1 MCVPKVWP
9 IHSRIFPLISQFG
22 GATSMIENFP
32 LILAQD
38 IRVTYWLTPVWI
50 LSAGIAIGF
59 LLVLLTYLKIAFL
72 QRIPVLNSVSSDR
85 KSFIIGGI
93 ILTLAYVGIFG
104 AFHYWMNHFTFS
116 LKRDLQPILYMLP
129 ICAVFGFGAW
139 TLISKKFAGEFSTQ
153 FNEGLLRWLNRIC
166 IVFTIFFIVGFPL
179 AKFNGFGVLEPV
191 EEPVEIMQSLA
202 RLPFAGLTQKT
213 YEIEPSA
220 RNHSGDSVDVDFNG
234 RELKSFRITST
245 EPVEIAAEPL
255 RSDLAYIVRVDPSEQ
270 YRSFIPRSDGKGM
283 FKHERYTELFV
294 NNLGNETAKINLVY
308 GVGPFYREVAVIPVI
323 AFLVLLAYVLPLMLA
338 SALPKISAI
347 ALSTFKTEVSQ
358 PLFLLVIMVGAAFI
372 VTAIYIPYNTFGED
386 IKMYKDSGLN
396 LLRVM
401 AIFTAVW
408 AASKSVAEEIEGRTA
423 LTVLSKPV
431 SRRQFILGKFSGIS
445 MSVAL
450 MFLLLGLWFMIW
462 VAYKPVYDGQE
473 TANKLTD
480 WAQPFTESFNIAPG
494 LFLCFLEIVIFVA
507 ISVAISTR
515 MGILANFL
523 ICASIYVLGHL
534 TPMIVQSSIAEF
546 EPVVV
551 FGQLIATVLP
561 VLDHFD
567 IQAAISRN
575 TTVPIAYMAEM
586 LLYTALYSA
595 VAMLLSLVFFE
606 DRDLA

>member
-1 MCVPKVWP
+1 
-9 IHSRIFPLISQFG
+9 
-22 GATSMIENFP
+22 MIENFSFP

-38 IRVTYWLTPVWI
+38 IRVTFWLTPVWI
-50 LSAGIAIGF
+50 LSAGITLGF
-59 LLVLLTYLKIAFL
+59 LLVLLTYLKIAIL
-72 QRIPVLNSVSSDR
+72 QRIPFLNSVASNR
-85 KSFIIGGI
+85 NSFITGGI
-93 ILTLAYVGIFG
+93 ILTLVYAGLYS
-104 AFHYWMNHFTFS
+104 AFLYWMRDFTFS
-116 LKRDLQPILYMLP
+116 AERDLKPLIYMLP
-129 ICAVFGFGAW
+129 ICAIFGFGAW
-139 TLISKKFAGEFSTQ
+139 TLISKKFAGELSTQ

-166 IVFTIFFIVGFPL
+166 VVFTIFFIAGFPL
-179 AKFNGFGVLEPV
+179 AKFNGFGVVEPV
-191 EEPVEIMQSLA
+191 EEPVELMRSLA
-202 RLPFAGLTQKT
+202 SLPFAGTTTKT
-213 YEIEPSA
+213 YTIEPSKKD
-220 RNHSGDSVDVDFNG
+220 HPGDPVAVNING
-234 RELKSFRITST
+234 RELKGIRVSST
-245 EPVEIAAEPL
+245 EPIEIGAEPI
-255 RSDLAYIVRVDPSEQ
+255 RGDLDFMIRVDPSQEFQ
-270 YRSFIPRSDGKGM
+270 AFTSKSDGSGM
-283 FKHERYTELFV
+283 FKHETYTELYI
-294 NNLGNETAKINLVY
+294 NNLGNEPAEVNLTW
-308 GVGPFYREVAVIPVI
+308 GVGPFYSEVFVIPVI
-323 AFLVLLAYVLPLMLA
+323 AVLVLLAYLIPLTLA

-358 PLFLLVIMVGAAFI
+358 PLFLLVLAVGAAFI

-450 MFLLLGLWFMIW
+450 MFLVLGLWFMIW

-473 TANKLTD
+473 SADKLTD
-480 WAQPFTESFNIAPG
+480 WAQPFSESFNLAPG
-494 LFLCFLEIVIFVA
+494 LILCFLEIVIFVA

-534 TPMIVQSSIAEF
+534 TPMIVQSSFAEF

>member
-1 MCVPKVWP
+1 
-9 IHSRIFPLISQFG
+9 
-22 GATSMIENFP
+22 MIENLSFP

-38 IRVTYWLTPVWI
+38 IRATYWLTPVWI
-50 LSAGIAIGF
+50 LSAGITLGF
-59 LLVLLTYLKIAFL
+59 LLALITYIKTWIL
-72 QRIPVLNSVSSDR
+72 QRIPVINSVTSNR
-85 KSFIIGGI
+85 GTWLVCGI
-93 ILTLAYVGIFG
+93 VLTLVYLALYG
-104 AFHYWMNHFTFS
+104 AFLYWMNFNSFDFN
-116 LKRDLQPILYMLP
+116 RDIQALAYMVP
-129 ICAVFGFGAW
+129 VCAIFGFGVW
-139 TLISKKFAGEFSTQ
+139 TLISKKFAGEFSTR
-153 FNEGLLRWLNRIC
+153 FNEGILKWLNRVC
-166 IVFTIFFIVGFPL
+166 IAFVIFFVVGFPL
-179 AKFNGFGVLEPV
+179 AKFNGFGVVVPV
-191 EEPVEIMQSLA
+191 EEPVELMRSLS
-202 RLPFAGLTQKT
+202 RLPFAKS
-213 YEIEPSA
+213 IEEKYTIAPSES
-220 RNHSGDSVDVDFNG
+220 NHTGDQVAINFNG
-234 RELKSFRITST
+234 RELKRISISTS
-245 EPVEIAAEPL
+245 EPVEVAAEPI
-255 RSDLAYIVRVDPSEQ
+255 RGDLLYLLRVDPSETF
-270 YRSFIPRSDGKGM
+270 RSFSARSDGTGM
-283 FKHERYTELFV
+283 FKHQQYTKLYV
-294 NNLGNETAKINLVY
+294 NNLGDEPAEVRLSV
-308 GVGPFYREVAVIPVI
+308 GVGPPYSEVVVIPII
-323 AFLVLLAYVLPLMLA
+323 AALVLVAYLLPLMLA
-338 SALPKISAI
+338 SAFPKISAI

-358 PLFLLVIMVGAAFI
+358 PLFLLVVVVGAAFI

-450 MFLLLGLWFMIW
+450 LFLLLGLWFMIW
-462 VAYKPVYDGQE
+462 VAYKPIYDGQE
-473 TANKLTD
+473 TANKLRD
-480 WAQPFTESFNIAPG
+480 WTQPYSESFNIAPG

-534 TPMIVQSSIAEF
+534 TPMIVQSSVAEF

-551 FGQLIATVLP
+551 FGQLVSTVLP

-575 TTVPIAYMAEM
+575 TAVPVAYMAEM
-586 LLYTALYSA
+586 LVYTALYSTA
-595 VAMLLSLVFFE
+595 AMLLSLVFFE

>member
-1 MCVPKVWP
+1 
-9 IHSRIFPLISQFG
+9 
-22 GATSMIENFP
+22 MIENLSFP

-50 LSAGIAIGF
+50 LSAGITLGF
-59 LLVLLTYLKIAFL
+59 LLVLLSYVKIAIL
-72 QRIPVLNSVSSDR
+72 QRIPVLNSVASNR
-85 KSFIIGGI
+85 NSFIIGGI
-93 ILTLAYVGIFG
+93 VLTLVYLGLYA
-104 AFHYWMNHFTFS
+104 AFLSWMQGFTFS
-116 LKRDLQPILYMLP
+116 LERELQPMIYMLP
-129 ICAVFGFGAW
+129 VCAIFGFGAW

-166 IVFTIFFIVGFPL
+166 IAFVIFFVVGFPL
-179 AKFNGFGVLEPV
+179 AKFNGFGIIEPV
-191 EEPVEIMQSLA
+191 EEPVELMKSLA
-202 RLPFAGLTQKT
+202 RLPFAGVSTKT
-213 YEIEPSA
+213 FTIEPSDSD
-220 RNHSGDSVDVDFNG
+220 HSGDSAAVSFNG
-234 RELKSFRITST
+234 RELKRIQVTTT
-245 EPVEIAAEPL
+245 EPIEIGSEPIQGDSAYLL
-255 RSDLAYIVRVDPSEQ
+255 RVNPSEDFKM
-270 YRSFIPRSDGKGM
+270 YRPRTDGKGM
-283 FKHERYTELFV
+283 FKHEAYSEVFI
-294 NNLGNETAKINLVY
+294 NNLGNEPAVVEFSW
-308 GVGPFYREVAVIPVI
+308 GVGPFYNEVNIIPII
-323 AFLVLLAYVLPLMLA
+323 AGLVLLAYLIPLMLA

-358 PLFLLVIMVGAAFI
+358 PLFLLVLLVGAAFI

-450 MFLLLGLWFMIW
+450 MFLVLGLWFMIW

-473 TANKLTD
+473 SANKLTD
-480 WAQPFTESFNIAPG
+480 WAQPFSESFTIAPG

-534 TPMIVQSSIAEF
+534 TPMIVQSSFAEF

-551 FGQLIATVLP
+551 FGQLVATVLP

-575 TTVPIAYMAEM
+575 NTVPIAYMAEM
-586 LLYTALYSA
+586 LVYTAIYST

>member
-1 MCVPKVWP
+1 
-9 IHSRIFPLISQFG
+9 
-22 GATSMIENFP
+22 MIENFSFP

-38 IRVTYWLTPVWI
+38 LRVTFWLTPVWI
-50 LSAGIAIGF
+50 LSAGITLGF
-59 LLVLLTYLKIAFL
+59 LLALVAYIKIAIL
-72 QRIPVLNSVSSDR
+72 QRIPGLNSVASNRSSHMV
-85 KSFIIGGI
+85 GGI
-93 ILTLAYVGIFG
+93 ILTLVYLALYAGFV
-104 AFHYWMNHFTFS
+104 YWGNDFS
-116 LKRDLQPILYMLP
+116 FEFNRDLQSLAYTLP
-129 ICAVFGFGAW
+129 MCAIFGFGAW
-139 TLISKKFAGEFSTQ
+139 TLISKKFAPEFPTR
-153 FNEGLLRWLNRIC
+153 FNEGILKWLNRIC
-166 IVFTIFFIVGFPL
+166 IVFVIFFVIGFPL
-179 AKFNGFGVLEPV
+179 AKFGGFGMFKPV
-191 EEPVEIMQSLA
+191 EEPVELMRSLA
-202 RLPFAGLTQKT
+202 RLPFAGTTTKSFT
-213 YEIEPSA
+213 IEPSEK
-220 RNHSGDSVDVDFNG
+220 NHTGDVVEVDFDG
-234 RELKSFRITST
+234 RELKRVGISAT
-245 EPVEIAAEPL
+245 EPVEVAADPIRGDLLYLL
-255 RSDLAYIVRVDPSEQ
+255 RIDPSQ
-270 YRSFIPRSDGKGM
+270 DFQSYNARSDGQGM
-283 FKHERYTELFV
+283 FKHQNYTELYI
-294 NNLGNETAKINLVY
+294 NNRGDEPAEVTLSWA
-308 GVGPFYREVAVIPVI
+308 VGPMYGEVIVIPMI
-323 AFLVLLAYVLPLMLA
+323 GFLVLMAYLLPLMLA
-338 SALPKISAI
+338 SAFPKVSAI

-358 PLFLLVIMVGAAFI
+358 PLFLLVVLLGAAFI

-473 TANKLTD
+473 TSNKIQD
-480 WAQPFTESFNIAPG
+480 WALPYAESFNIAPG

-534 TPMIVQSSIAEF
+534 TPMIVQSSVAQF

-551 FGQLIATVLP
+551 FGQLVSTILP

-575 TTVPIAYMAEM
+575 TTVPIAYLAEM
-586 LLYTALYSA
+586 LVYTALYST

>member
-1 MCVPKVWP
+1 
-9 IHSRIFPLISQFG
+9 
-22 GATSMIENFP
+22 MIENSLP

-38 IRVTYWLTPVWI
+38 IRVTFWLTPVWI
-50 LSAGIAIGF
+50 LSAGITLGF
-59 LLVLLTYLKIAFL
+59 LMVLLTYIKIAIL
-72 QRIPVLNSVSSDR
+72 QRIPGLNSIASNR
-85 KSFIIGGI
+85 GSFIVGGI
-93 ILTLAYVGIFG
+93 VLTLVYLAIYG
-104 AFHYWMNHFTFS
+104 AFLSWMRSYTFDIN
-116 LKRDLQPILYMLP
+116 RDIQSYLYMLP
-129 ICAVFGFGAW
+129 VCALFGFGAW
-139 TLISKKFAGEFSTQ
+139 TLVSKKFAGEFSTQ
-153 FNEGLLRWLNRIC
+153 LNEGFLKWLNRIC
-166 IVFTIFFIVGFPL
+166 IVFVIFFVVGFPL
-179 AKFNGFGVLEPV
+179 AKFNGFGVIEPV
-191 EEPVEIMQSLA
+191 EEPVELMKSLA
-202 RLPFAGLTQKT
+202 RLPFTSLITET
-213 YEIEPSA
+213 YTIEPSA
-220 RNHSGDSVDVDFNG
+220 KDHSGDPIPVSFNG
-234 RELKSFRITST
+234 RELKTIGLTST
-245 EPVEIAAEPL
+245 EPVELSAEPIRGDSL
-255 RSDLAYIVRVDPSEQ
+255 FVFRVDPSENM
-270 YRSFIPRSDGKGM
+270 RSFSPRSDGKGM
-283 FKHERYTELFV
+283 IKHQPYTEMYI
-294 NNLGNETAKINLVY
+294 NNLGDSPAEIRLSLST
-308 GVGPFYREVAVIPVI
+308 GPFFTEIVVIPII
-323 AFLVLLAYVLPLMLA
+323 AMFILVTYMLPLMLA

-347 ALSTFKTEVSQ
+347 AHSTFKTEVSQ
-358 PLFLLVIMVGAAFI
+358 PLFLLVLLVGAVFI

-450 MFLLLGLWFMIW
+450 LFLVLGLWFMIW

-473 TANKLTD
+473 AANKLTD
-480 WAQPFTESFNIAPG
+480 WLQPYNESFNIAPG
-494 LFLCFLEIVIFVA
+494 LFLCFLEVVIFVA

-534 TPMIVQSSIAEF
+534 TPMIVQSSVAQF

-551 FGQLIATVLP
+551 FGQLISTVLP

-575 TTVPIAYMAEM
+575 TIVPIGYMAEM
-586 LLYTALYSA
+586 LVYTILYST

>member
-1 MCVPKVWP
+1 
-9 IHSRIFPLISQFG
+9 
-22 GATSMIENFP
+22 MIENLSFP

-38 IRVTYWLTPVWI
+38 IRATYWLTPVWI
-50 LSAGIAIGF
+50 LSAGITLGF
-59 LLVLLTYLKIAFL
+59 LLALITYIKTWIL
-72 QRIPVLNSVSSDR
+72 QRIPVINSVTSNR
-85 KSFIIGGI
+85 GTWLVCGI
-93 ILTLAYVGIFG
+93 VLTLVYLALYG
-104 AFHYWMNHFTFS
+104 AFLYWMNFNSFDFN
-116 LKRDLQPILYMLP
+116 RDIQALAYMLP
-129 ICAVFGFGAW
+129 VCAIFGFGVW
-139 TLISKKFAGEFSTQ
+139 TLISKKFAGEFSTR
-153 FNEGLLRWLNRIC
+153 FNEGILKWLNRVC
-166 IVFTIFFIVGFPL
+166 IAFVIFFVVGFPL
-179 AKFNGFGVLEPV
+179 AKFNGFGVVVPV
-191 EEPVEIMQSLA
+191 EEPVELMRSLS
-202 RLPFAGLTQKT
+202 RLPFAKS
-213 YEIEPSA
+213 IEEKYTIAPSES
-220 RNHSGDSVDVDFNG
+220 NHTGDQVAINFNG
-234 RELKSFRITST
+234 RELKRISISTS
-245 EPVEIAAEPL
+245 EPVEVAAEPI
-255 RSDLAYIVRVDPSEQ
+255 RGDLLYLLRVDPSETF
-270 YRSFIPRSDGKGM
+270 RSFSARSDGTGM
-283 FKHERYTELFV
+283 FKHQQYTKLYV
-294 NNLGNETAKINLVY
+294 NNLGDEPAEVRLSV
-308 GVGPFYREVAVIPVI
+308 GVGPPYSEVVVIPII
-323 AFLVLLAYVLPLMLA
+323 AALVLVAYLLPLMLA
-338 SALPKISAI
+338 SAFPKISAI

-358 PLFLLVIMVGAAFI
+358 PLFLLVVVVGAAFI

-450 MFLLLGLWFMIW
+450 LFLLLGLWFMIW
-462 VAYKPVYDGQE
+462 VAYKPIYDGQE
-473 TANKLTD
+473 TANKLRD
-480 WAQPFTESFNIAPG
+480 WTQPYSESFNIAPG

-534 TPMIVQSSIAEF
+534 TPMIVQSSVAEF

-551 FGQLIATVLP
+551 FGQLVSTVLP

-575 TTVPIAYMAEM
+575 TAVPVAYMAEM
-586 LLYTALYSA
+586 LVYTALYSTA
-595 VAMLLSLVFFE
+595 AMLLSLVFFE

>member
-1 MCVPKVWP
+1 
-9 IHSRIFPLISQFG
+9 
-22 GATSMIENFP
+22 MIENSLP

-38 IRVTYWLTPVWI
+38 IRVTYWLTPVWL
-50 LSAGIAIGF
+50 LSAGITIGF
-59 LLVLLTYLKIAFL
+59 LLVLLTYIKISIL
-72 QRIPVLNSVSSDR
+72 QRIPGLNSIAADR
-85 KSFIIGGI
+85 KSFIVSGI
-93 ILTLAYVGIFG
+93 ILTLVYVGLYG
-104 AFHYWMNHFTFS
+104 AFLYWMQDFS
-116 LKRDLQPILYMLP
+116 FDLERDIQPMLYMLP
-129 ICAVFGFGAW
+129 LCAMLGFGAW
-139 TLISKKFAGEFSTQ
+139 TLISKKFAGEFSAQ
-153 FNEGLLRWLNRIC
+153 FNEGLLKWLNRIC
-166 IVFTIFFIVGFPL
+166 IAFVIFFIVGFPL
-179 AKFNGFGVLEPV
+179 AKFNGFGVVEPV
-191 EEPVEIMQSLA
+191 EEPVELMRSLA
-202 RLPFAGLTQKT
+202 QLPFAGNTSAT
-213 YEIEPSA
+213 YTIDPSEK
-220 RNHSGDSVDVDFNG
+220 NHVGDQVSFSSPFKG
-234 RELKSFRITST
+234 SELKSFGIKTSEPIELSPEPITSNT
-245 EPVEIAAEPL
+245 V
-255 RSDLAYIVRVDPSEQ
+255 SIVRADPSEGFQ
-270 YRSFIPRSDGKGM
+270 SLNVRTSANAVFSEDNTYDQFYI
-283 FKHERYTELFV
+283 
-294 NNLGNETAKINLVY
+294 NNLGNQPAEVELTV
-308 GVGPFYREVAVIPVI
+308 GVGPYYGEVAVIPLI
-323 AFLVLLAYVLPLMLA
+323 AVFVLLAYLLPLMLA

-358 PLFLLVIMVGAAFI
+358 PLFMLVLLAGAVFI

-431 SRRQFILGKFSGIS
+431 SRRQFIFGKFSGIS

-473 TANKLTD
+473 SANKLTD
-480 WAQPFTESFNIAPG
+480 WALPFAESFNIAPG

-534 TPMIVQSSIAEF
+534 TPMIVQSSAAQF

-551 FGQLIATVLP
+551 FGQLVSTVLP

-575 TTVPIAYMAEM
+575 TLVPFSYMAEM
-586 LLYTALYSA
+586 VVYTALYST

>member
-1 MCVPKVWP
+1 
-9 IHSRIFPLISQFG
+9 
-22 GATSMIENFP
+22 MIENFSFP
-32 LILAQD
+32 FILAQD
-38 IRVTYWLTPVWI
+38 IRLTFWLTPVWI
-50 LSAGIAIGF
+50 LSAGITIGF
-59 LLVLLTYLKIAFL
+59 VLALITYCKIWLL
-72 QRIPVLNSVSSDR
+72 QRIPPLNSMNSTRGKWIVA
-85 KSFIIGGI
+85 GTV
-93 ILTLAYVGIFG
+93 LTLAYVAIYAGFL
-104 AFHYWMNHFTFS
+104 YWMNNLSFDIN
-116 LKRDLQPILYMLP
+116 RDIQAMVYMLP
-129 ICAVFGFGAW
+129 VCAIFGFGAW
-139 TLISKKFAGEFSTQ
+139 ALISKDFAGEFPTR
-153 FNEGLLRWLNRIC
+153 FNEGLLKWLNRIC
-166 IVFTIFFIVGFPL
+166 IVFTIFFVLGFPL
-179 AKFNGFGVLEPV
+179 AKFNGLGIVKPV
-191 EEPVEIMQSLA
+191 EEPVELMRSLS
-202 RLPFAGLTQKT
+202 RVPFAKTTTQT
-213 YEIEPSA
+213 YKIPALPAGVTNHPGDPIE
-220 RNHSGDSVDVDFNG
+220 VDFDG
-234 RELKSFRITST
+234 RELKRLQISSN
-245 EPVEIAAEPL
+245 EPIEFAADPIA
-255 RSDLAYIVRVDPSEQ
+255 SDLLFRLRIDPSEEFQ
-270 YRSFIPRSDGKGM
+270 SFNNRADGRGM
-283 FKHERYTELFV
+283 FKFKRYDKLYI
-294 NNLGNETAKINLVY
+294 NNLGDGEANVRLAIGT
-308 GVGPFYREVAVIPVI
+308 GPMYSEVVVIPVI
-323 AFLVLLAYVLPLMLA
+323 AALVLLAYLLPLLLA
-338 SALPKISAI
+338 SVYPKISAI

-358 PLFLLVIMVGAAFI
+358 PLFLLVVVVGAVFI

-473 TANKLTD
+473 TANRLKD
-480 WAQPFTESFNIAPG
+480 WALPYAESFNIVPG
-494 LFLCFLEIVIFVA
+494 LFLCFLEIIIFVA

-534 TPMIVQSSIAEF
+534 TPMIVQSSVAQF

-551 FGQLIATVLP
+551 FGQLVSTVLP

-575 TTVPIAYMAEM
+575 TSVPTAYLAEM
-586 LLYTALYSA
+586 VLYTALYST

>member
-1 MCVPKVWP
+1 
-9 IHSRIFPLISQFG
+9 
-22 GATSMIENFP
+22 MIENSLP

-38 IRVTYWLTPVWI
+38 IRVTYWLTPVWL
-50 LSAGIAIGF
+50 LSAGITIGF
-59 LLVLLTYLKIAFL
+59 LPVLLTYIKISIL
-72 QRIPVLNSVSSDR
+72 QRIPGLNSIAADR
-85 KSFIIGGI
+85 KSFIVSGI
-93 ILTLAYVGIFG
+93 ILTLVYVGLYG
-104 AFHYWMNHFTFS
+104 AFLYWMQDFS
-116 LKRDLQPILYMLP
+116 FDLERDIQPMLYMLP
-129 ICAVFGFGAW
+129 LCAMLGFGAW
-139 TLISKKFAGEFSTQ
+139 TLISKKFAGEFSAQ
-153 FNEGLLRWLNRIC
+153 FNEGLLKWLNRIC
-166 IVFTIFFIVGFPL
+166 IAFVIFFIVGFPL
-179 AKFNGFGVLEPV
+179 AKFNGFGVVEPV
-191 EEPVEIMQSLA
+191 EEPVELMRSLA
-202 RLPFAGLTQKT
+202 QLPFAGNTSAT
-213 YEIEPSA
+213 YTIDPSEK
-220 RNHSGDSVDVDFNG
+220 NHVGDQVSFSSPFKG
-234 RELKSFRITST
+234 SELKSFGIKTSEPIELSPEPITSNT
-245 EPVEIAAEPL
+245 V
-255 RSDLAYIVRVDPSEQ
+255 SIVRADPSEGFQ
-270 YRSFIPRSDGKGM
+270 SLNVRTSANAVFSEDNTYDQFYI
-283 FKHERYTELFV
+283 
-294 NNLGNETAKINLVY
+294 NNLGNQPAEVELTV
-308 GVGPFYREVAVIPVI
+308 GVGPYYGEVAVIPLI
-323 AFLVLLAYVLPLMLA
+323 AVFVLLAYLLPLMLA

-358 PLFLLVIMVGAAFI
+358 PLFMLVLLAGAVFI

-431 SRRQFILGKFSGIS
+431 SRRQFIFGKFSGIS

-473 TANKLTD
+473 SANKLTD
-480 WAQPFTESFNIAPG
+480 WALPFAESFNIAPG

-534 TPMIVQSSIAEF
+534 TPMIVQSSAAQF

-551 FGQLIATVLP
+551 FGQLVSTVLP

-575 TTVPIAYMAEM
+575 TLVPFSYMAEM
-586 LLYTALYSA
+586 VVYTALYSA

>member
-1 MCVPKVWP
+1 
-9 IHSRIFPLISQFG
+9 
-22 GATSMIENFP
+22 MIENFSFP

-50 LSAGIAIGF
+50 LSAGITLGF
-59 LLVLLTYLKIAFL
+59 ILALLTFFKVSIL
-72 QRIPVLNSVSSDR
+72 QRIPGLNSVAENRSTH
-85 KSFIIGGI
+85 IVAGI
-93 ILTLAYVGIFG
+93 ILTLVYLALYAGFV
-104 AFHYWMNHFTFS
+104 YWGNNNTFDFS
-116 LKRDLQPILYMLP
+116 RDLQALAYMLP
-129 ICAVFGFGAW
+129 ICAIFGFGAW
-139 TLISKKFAGEFSTQ
+139 TLISKKFSPEFPTR
-153 FNEGLLRWLNRIC
+153 FNEGILKWLNRIC
-166 IVFTIFFIVGFPL
+166 IAFTIFFVVGFPL
-179 AKFNGFGVLEPV
+179 AKFNGFGVIEPV
-191 EEPVEIMQSLA
+191 EEPVELMRSLS
-202 RLPFAGLTQKT
+202 RLPFSGTTTEKYT
-213 YEIEPSA
+213 IEPSEK
-220 RNHSGDSVDVDFNG
+220 NHSGDPIAVNFDG
-234 RELKSFRITST
+234 RELKRIRVSTS
-245 EPVEIAAEPL
+245 EPIELAADPIKG
-255 RSDLAYIVRVDPSEQ
+255 DLLYLLRVDPSQ
-270 YRSFIPRSDGKGM
+270 DFMSYNARSDGRGM
-283 FKHERYTELFV
+283 FKHQQYSELYV
-294 NNLGNETAKINLVY
+294 NNLGDEPAEVTLSW
-308 GVGPFYREVAVIPVI
+308 GVGPLYNEVIVIPVI
-323 AFLVLLAYVLPLMLA
+323 AILVLLAYLFPLLLA
-338 SALPKISAI
+338 SAFPKISAI

-358 PLFLLVIMVGAAFI
+358 PLFLLVLAVGAVFI

-450 MFLLLGLWFMIW
+450 MFLVLGLWFMIW

-473 TANKLTD
+473 TANKLRD
-480 WAQPFTESFNIAPG
+480 WAQPYTESFNIAPG

-534 TPMIVQSSIAEF
+534 TPMIVQSSVAQF

-551 FGQLIATVLP
+551 FGQLVSTVLP

-575 TTVPIAYMAEM
+575 TSVPLSYMAEM
-586 LLYTALYSA
+586 LVYTALYST

>member
-1 MCVPKVWP
+1 
-9 IHSRIFPLISQFG
+9 
-22 GATSMIENFP
+22 MIENFSFP

-50 LSAGIAIGF
+50 LSAGITLGF
-59 LLVLLTYLKIAFL
+59 LLVLLTSLKIALL
-72 QRIPVLNSVSSDR
+72 QRIPFLNSVASNR
-85 KSFIIGGI
+85 NSFITGGI
-93 ILTLAYVGIFG
+93 ILTLVYLGIYG
-104 AFHYWMNHFTFS
+104 AFLFWMNNFEFS
-116 LKRDLQPILYMLP
+116 AEKHLQALIYMLP
-129 ICAVFGFGAW
+129 VCAMFGFGAW

-166 IVFTIFFIVGFPL
+166 IAFVIFFIVGFPL
-179 AKFNGFGVLEPV
+179 AKFNGFGVIEPV
-191 EEPVEIMQSLA
+191 EEPVELMKSLA
-202 RLPFAGLTQKT
+202 RLPFSGVTPVSFK
-213 YEIEPSA
+213 IEPSKKD
-220 RNHSGDSVDVDFNG
+220 HSGDPVPVSFNG
-234 RELKSFRITST
+234 RELKNIKISCSEPIEIAT
-245 EPVEIAAEPL
+245 EPIRGDSLFVL
-255 RSDLAYIVRVDPSEQ
+255 RVDPSEEQ
-270 YRSFIPRSDGKGM
+270 RKFTPRADGRGM
-283 FKHERYTELFV
+283 FKHEAYSELYI
-294 NNLGNETAKINLVY
+294 NNLGCEPADVDIEFR
-308 GVGPFYREVAVIPVI
+308 VGPFYDEVDVIPATAV
-323 AFLVLLAYVLPLMLA
+323 LVLFAYLLPLMLA

-358 PLFLLVIMVGAAFI
+358 PLFLLVLLVGAAFI

-450 MFLLLGLWFMIW
+450 LFLVLGLWFMIW
-462 VAYKPVYDGQE
+462 VAYQPVYDGQE
-473 TANKLTD
+473 AANKLTD
-480 WAQPFTESFNIAPG
+480 WAQPFNESFNLVPG

-534 TPMIVQSSIAEF
+534 TPMIVQSSFAEF

-551 FGQLIATVLP
+551 FGQLVATVLP

-575 TTVPIAYMAEM
+575 TTVPVAYMAEM

>member
-1 MCVPKVWP
+1 
-9 IHSRIFPLISQFG
+9 
-22 GATSMIENFP
+22 MIENFSFP

-50 LSAGIAIGF
+50 LSAGITLGF
-59 LLVLLTYLKIAFL
+59 LLVLLSYIKIALL
-72 QRIPVLNSVSSDR
+72 QRIPVLNSVASNRS
-85 KSFIIGGI
+85 SFIVGGI
-93 ILTLAYVGIFG
+93 ILTLVYLGLYG
-104 AFHYWMNHFTFS
+104 AFLFWMNGSFS
-116 LKRDLQPILYMLP
+116 IDRDLQPLIYMLP
-129 ICAVFGFGAW
+129 VCAIFGFGAW

-166 IVFTIFFIVGFPL
+166 VAFVIFFVIGFPL
-179 AKFNGFGVLEPV
+179 AKFNGFGVIEPV
-191 EEPVEIMQSLA
+191 EEPVELMKSLA
-202 RLPFAGLTQKT
+202 RLPFAGVTTKT
-213 YEIEPSA
+213 FTIEPSDED
-220 RNHSGDSVDVDFNG
+220 HSGDPAAVSFDG
-234 RELKSFRITST
+234 RELKRIRVTTT
-245 EPVEIAAEPL
+245 EPIEIGSEPIRGDSAYLL
-255 RSDLAYIVRVDPSEQ
+255 RVNPSEDFMS
-270 YRSFIPRSDGKGM
+270 YRPRSDGRGM
-283 FKHERYTELFV
+283 FKHEAYSEVFI
-294 NNLGNETAKINLVY
+294 NNLGNEPAVVEFSWGI
-308 GVGPFYREVAVIPVI
+308 GPFYNEVTVIPVI
-323 AFLVLLAYVLPLMLA
+323 AGLVLIAYLIPLMLA

-358 PLFLLVIMVGAAFI
+358 PLFLLVLLVGAAFI

-450 MFLLLGLWFMIW
+450 MFLILGLWFMIW

-473 TANKLTD
+473 SADKLTD
-480 WAQPFTESFNIAPG
+480 WAQPFIESFNIAPG

-534 TPMIVQSSIAEF
+534 TPMIVQSSFAEF

-551 FGQLIATVLP
+551 FGQLVATVLP

>member
-1 MCVPKVWP
+1 
-9 IHSRIFPLISQFG
+9 
-22 GATSMIENFP
+22 MIENSLP

-38 IRVTYWLTPVWI
+38 IRVTFWLTPVWI
-50 LSAGIAIGF
+50 LSAGITLGF
-59 LLVLLTYLKIAFL
+59 LMVLLTYIKIAIL
-72 QRIPVLNSVSSDR
+72 QRIPGLNSIASNR
-85 KSFIIGGI
+85 GSFIVGGI
-93 ILTLAYVGIFG
+93 VLTLVYLAIYG
-104 AFHYWMNHFTFS
+104 AFLSWMRSYTFDIN
-116 LKRDLQPILYMLP
+116 RDIQSYLYMLP
-129 ICAVFGFGAW
+129 VCALFGFGAW
-139 TLISKKFAGEFSTQ
+139 TLVSKKFAGEFSTQ
-153 FNEGLLRWLNRIC
+153 LNEGFLKWLNRIC
-166 IVFTIFFIVGFPL
+166 IVFVIFFVVGFPL
-179 AKFNGFGVLEPV
+179 AKFNGFGVIEPV
-191 EEPVEIMQSLA
+191 EEPVELMKSLA
-202 RLPFAGLTQKT
+202 RLPFTSLITET
-213 YEIEPSA
+213 YTIEPSA
-220 RNHSGDSVDVDFNG
+220 KDHSGDPIPVSFNG
-234 RELKSFRITST
+234 RELKTIGLTST
-245 EPVEIAAEPL
+245 EPVELSAEPIRGDSL
-255 RSDLAYIVRVDPSEQ
+255 FVFRVDPSENM
-270 YRSFIPRSDGKGM
+270 RSFSPRSDGKGM
-283 FKHERYTELFV
+283 IKHQPYTEMYI
-294 NNLGNETAKINLVY
+294 NNLGDSPAEIRLSLST
-308 GVGPFYREVAVIPVI
+308 GPLFTEIVVIPII
-323 AFLVLLAYVLPLMLA
+323 AMFILVTYMLPLMLA

-347 ALSTFKTEVSQ
+347 AHSTFKTEVSQ
-358 PLFLLVIMVGAAFI
+358 PLFLLVLLVGAVFI

-450 MFLLLGLWFMIW
+450 LFLVLGLWFMIW

-473 TANKLTD
+473 AANKLTD
-480 WAQPFTESFNIAPG
+480 WLQPYNESFNIAPG
-494 LFLCFLEIVIFVA
+494 LFLCFLEVVIFVA

-534 TPMIVQSSIAEF
+534 TPMIVQSSVAQF

-551 FGQLIATVLP
+551 FGQLISTVLP

-575 TTVPIAYMAEM
+575 TIVPIGYMAEM
-586 LLYTALYSA
+586 LVYTILYST

>member
-1 MCVPKVWP
+1 
-9 IHSRIFPLISQFG
+9 
-22 GATSMIENFP
+22 MIENFSFAP
-32 LILAQD
+32 LLAQD
-38 IRVTYWLTPVWI
+38 IRVTYWLTPVWL
-50 LSAGIAIGF
+50 LSAGITLGF
-59 LLVLLTYLKIAFL
+59 VLALLTYLKIAIL
-72 QRIPVLNSVSSDR
+72 QRIPGINSVASNR
-85 KSFIIGGI
+85 K
-93 ILTLAYVGIFG
+93 TLLIAGSVLSLVYLGLYAAYVYWSNGKQFG
-104 AFHYWMNHFTFS
+104 SETDFQS
-116 LKRDLQPILYMLP
+116 LVYMLP
-129 ICAVFGFGAW
+129 ICALFGFGAW
-139 TLISKKFAGEFSTQ
+139 TLISNKFAAEMPTQ
-153 FNEGLLRWLNRIC
+153 FNEGILRWLNRIC
-166 IVFTIFFIVGFPL
+166 IAFTIFFVLGFPL
-179 AKFNGFGVLEPV
+179 AKFNGFGVVEPV
-191 EEPVEIMQSLA
+191 EEPMELMESLG
-202 RLPFAGLTQKT
+202 RLPFAGTTSKSYT
-213 YEIEPSA
+213 IEPSA
-220 RNHSGDSVDVDFNG
+220 KDHTGDLIDVDFNG
-234 RELKSFRITST
+234 RELKRIRVTST
-245 EPVEIAAEPL
+245 EPVEIDTEPITADSVL
-255 RSDLAYIVRVDPSEQ
+255 YLSVDPSEEFV
-270 YRSFIPRSDGKGM
+270 SFTPRSDGRGM
-283 FKHERYTELFV
+283 FAHEPYKELYI
-294 NNLGNETAKINLVY
+294 NNLGSEPAEVEIAWQT
-308 GVGPFYREVAVIPVI
+308 GPFYNEVFVIPLT
-323 AFLVLLAYVLPLMLA
+323 ALMVLLAYLLPLMLA
-338 SALPKISAI
+338 SGLPKIAAI
-347 ALSTFKTEVSQ
+347 SLSTFKTEVSQ
-358 PLFLLVIMVGAAFI
+358 PLFMLVIAVGAVFI

-450 MFLLLGLWFMIW
+450 LFLLLGLWFMIW

-480 WAQPFTESFNIAPG
+480 WAQPFSESFNIVPG

-534 TPMIVQSSIAEF
+534 TPMIVQSTLAEF

-551 FGQLIATVLP
+551 FGQLVATVLP

-575 TTVPIAYMAEM
+575 SFIPTAYLAEM
-586 LLYTALYSA
+586 LVYTALYST

>member
-1 MCVPKVWP
+1 M
-9 IHSRIFPLISQFG
+9 
-22 GATSMIENFP
+22 
-32 LILAQD
+32 
-38 IRVTYWLTPVWI
+38 
-50 LSAGIAIGF
+50 
-59 LLVLLTYLKIAFL
+59 
-72 QRIPVLNSVSSDR
+72 
-85 KSFIIGGI
+85 
-93 ILTLAYVGIFG
+93 
-104 AFHYWMNHFTFS
+104 
-116 LKRDLQPILYMLP
+116 
-129 ICAVFGFGAW
+129 
-139 TLISKKFAGEFSTQ
+139 
-153 FNEGLLRWLNRIC
+153 
-166 IVFTIFFIVGFPL
+166 IFFVVGFPL
-179 AKFNGFGVLEPV
+179 AKFNGFGVIEPV
-191 EEPVEIMQSLA
+191 EEPVELMKSLA
-202 RLPFAGLTQKT
+202 RLPFTSLITET
-213 YEIEPSA
+213 YTIEPSA
-220 RNHSGDSVDVDFNG
+220 KDHSGDPIPVSFNG
-234 RELKSFRITST
+234 RELKTIGLTST
-245 EPVEIAAEPL
+245 EPVELSAEPIRGDSL
-255 RSDLAYIVRVDPSEQ
+255 FVFRVDPSENM
-270 YRSFIPRSDGKGM
+270 RSFSPRSDGKGM
-283 FKHERYTELFV
+283 IKHQPYTEMYI
-294 NNLGNETAKINLVY
+294 NNLGDSPAEIRLSLST
-308 GVGPFYREVAVIPVI
+308 GPFFTEIVVIPII
-323 AFLVLLAYVLPLMLA
+323 AMFILVTYMLPLMLA

-347 ALSTFKTEVSQ
+347 AHSTFKTEVSQ
-358 PLFLLVIMVGAAFI
+358 PLFLLVLLVGAVFI

-450 MFLLLGLWFMIW
+450 LFLVLGLWFMIW

-473 TANKLTD
+473 AANKLTD
-480 WAQPFTESFNIAPG
+480 WLQPYNESFNIAPG
-494 LFLCFLEIVIFVA
+494 LFLCFLEVVIFVA

-534 TPMIVQSSIAEF
+534 TPMIVQSSVAQF

-551 FGQLIATVLP
+551 FGQLISTVLP

-575 TTVPIAYMAEM
+575 TIVPIGYMAEM
-586 LLYTALYSA
+586 LVYTILYST

>member
-1 MCVPKVWP
+1 
-9 IHSRIFPLISQFG
+9 
-22 GATSMIENFP
+22 MIENSLP

-38 IRVTYWLTPVWI
+38 IRVTYWLTPVWL
-50 LSAGIAIGF
+50 LSAGITIGF
-59 LLVLLTYLKIAFL
+59 LLVLLTYIKISIL
-72 QRIPVLNSVSSDR
+72 QRIPGLNSIAADR
-85 KSFIIGGI
+85 KSFIVSGI
-93 ILTLAYVGIFG
+93 ILTLVYVGLYG
-104 AFHYWMNHFTFS
+104 AFLYWMQDFS
-116 LKRDLQPILYMLP
+116 FDLERDIQPMLYMLP
-129 ICAVFGFGAW
+129 LCAMLGFGAW
-139 TLISKKFAGEFSTQ
+139 TLISKKFAGEFSAQ
-153 FNEGLLRWLNRIC
+153 FNEGLLKWLNRIC
-166 IVFTIFFIVGFPL
+166 IAFVIFFIVGFPL
-179 AKFNGFGVLEPV
+179 AKFNGFGVVEPV
-191 EEPVEIMQSLA
+191 EEPVELMRSLA
-202 RLPFAGLTQKT
+202 QLPFAGNTSAT
-213 YEIEPSA
+213 YTIDPSEK
-220 RNHSGDSVDVDFNG
+220 NHVGDQVSFSSPFKG
-234 RELKSFRITST
+234 SELKSFGIKTSEPIELSPEPITSNT
-245 EPVEIAAEPL
+245 V
-255 RSDLAYIVRVDPSEQ
+255 SIVRADPSEGFQ
-270 YRSFIPRSDGKGM
+270 SLNVRTSANAVFSEDNTYDQFYI
-283 FKHERYTELFV
+283 
-294 NNLGNETAKINLVY
+294 NNLGNQPAEVELTV
-308 GVGPFYREVAVIPVI
+308 GVGPYYGEVAVIPLI
-323 AFLVLLAYVLPLMLA
+323 AVFVLLAYLLPLMLA

-358 PLFLLVIMVGAAFI
+358 PLFMLVLLAGAVFI

-431 SRRQFILGKFSGIS
+431 SRRQFIFGKFSGIS

-473 TANKLTD
+473 SANKLTD
-480 WAQPFTESFNIAPG
+480 WALPFAESFNIAPG

-534 TPMIVQSSIAEF
+534 TPMIVQSSAAQF

-551 FGQLIATVLP
+551 FGQLVSTVLP

-575 TTVPIAYMAEM
+575 TLVPFSYMAEM
-586 LLYTALYSA
+586 VVYTALYSA

>member
-1 MCVPKVWP
+1 
-9 IHSRIFPLISQFG
+9 
-22 GATSMIENFP
+22 MIENSLP

-50 LSAGIAIGF
+50 LSAGITLGF
-59 LLVLLTYLKIAFL
+59 LLVLLSYLKISIL
-72 QRIPVLNSVSSDR
+72 QRIPGINSVASKR
-85 KSFIIGGI
+85 GSFIVGGI
-93 ILTLAYVGIFG
+93 VLTLVYLGCYA
-104 AFHYWMNHFTFS
+104 AFLYWVQAFTFD
-116 LKRDLQPILYMLP
+116 LNRDLQPMLYMLP
-129 ICAVFGFGAW
+129 VCALFGFGAW
-139 TLISKKFAGEFSTQ
+139 TLVAKKFAGEFSSQ
-153 FNEGLLRWLNRIC
+153 FNEGLLKWLNRIC
-166 IVFTIFFIVGFPL
+166 IAFTIFFVIGFPL
-179 AKFNGFGVLEPV
+179 AKFNGFGVIEPV
-191 EEPVEIMQSLA
+191 EEPVELMKSLA
-202 RLPFAGLTQKT
+202 RLPFATSVT
-213 YEIEPSA
+213 DSMTIEPSE
-220 RNHSGDSVDVDFNG
+220 RNHAGDQFPVNFHG
-234 RELKSFRITST
+234 RELKGIRINST
-245 EPVEIAAEPL
+245 EPIEVAAEPI
-255 RSDLAYIVRVDPSEQ
+255 RGDLLYILRVDPSEEL
-270 YRSFIPRSDGKGM
+270 RSYSPRSDGQGM
-283 FKHERYTELFV
+283 FKHETYNEIYI
-294 NNLGNETAKINLVY
+294 NNLGDEPAQVTVTI
-308 GVGPFYREVAVIPVI
+308 GTGPFYSEVIVIPIVAAI
-323 AFLVLLAYVLPLMLA
+323 VLLTYLLPLMLA

-358 PLFLLVIMVGAAFI
+358 PLFLLVILVGAAFI

-450 MFLLLGLWFMIW
+450 LFLLLGLWFMIW

-473 TANKLTD
+473 AANKLRD

-534 TPMIVQSSIAEF
+534 TPMIVQSSVAQF

-551 FGQLIATVLP
+551 FGQLVSTVFP

-575 TTVPIAYMAEM
+575 TSVPLAYLAEM
-586 LLYTALYSA
+586 LVYTGLYST

>member
-1 MCVPKVWP
+1 
-9 IHSRIFPLISQFG
+9 
-22 GATSMIENFP
+22 MIENSLP

-38 IRVTYWLTPVWI
+38 IRVTFWLTPVWI
-50 LSAGIAIGF
+50 LSAGITLGF
-59 LLVLLTYLKIAFL
+59 LMVLLTYIKIAIL
-72 QRIPVLNSVSSDR
+72 QRIPGLNSIASNR
-85 KSFIIGGI
+85 GSFIVGGI
-93 ILTLAYVGIFG
+93 VLTLVYLAIYG
-104 AFHYWMNHFTFS
+104 AFLSWMRSYTFDIN
-116 LKRDLQPILYMLP
+116 RDIQSYLYMLP
-129 ICAVFGFGAW
+129 VCALFGFGAW
-139 TLISKKFAGEFSTQ
+139 TLVSKKFAGEFSTQ
-153 FNEGLLRWLNRIC
+153 LNEGFLKWLNRIC
-166 IVFTIFFIVGFPL
+166 IVFVIFFVVGFPL
-179 AKFNGFGVLEPV
+179 AKFNGFGVIEPV
-191 EEPVEIMQSLA
+191 EEPVELMKSLA
-202 RLPFAGLTQKT
+202 RLPFTSLITESYTIA
-213 YEIEPSA
+213 PSA
-220 RNHSGDSVDVDFNG
+220 KDHSGDPIPVSFNG
-234 RELKSFRITST
+234 RELKTIGLTST
-245 EPVEIAAEPL
+245 EPVELSAEPIRGDSL
-255 RSDLAYIVRVDPSEQ
+255 FVFRVDPSENM
-270 YRSFIPRSDGKGM
+270 RSFSPRSDGKGM
-283 FKHERYTELFV
+283 IKHQPYTEMYI
-294 NNLGNETAKINLVY
+294 NNLGDSPAEIRLSLST
-308 GVGPFYREVAVIPVI
+308 GPFFTEIVVIPII
-323 AFLVLLAYVLPLMLA
+323 AMFILVTYMLPLMLA

-347 ALSTFKTEVSQ
+347 AHSTFKTEVSQ
-358 PLFLLVIMVGAAFI
+358 PLFLLVLLVGAVFI

-450 MFLLLGLWFMIW
+450 LFLVLGLWFMIW

-473 TANKLTD
+473 AANKLTD
-480 WAQPFTESFNIAPG
+480 WLQPYNESFNIAPG
-494 LFLCFLEIVIFVA
+494 LFLCFLEVVIFVA

-534 TPMIVQSSIAEF
+534 TPMIVQSSVAQF

-551 FGQLIATVLP
+551 FGQLISTVLP

-575 TTVPIAYMAEM
+575 TIVPIGYMAEM
-586 LLYTALYSA
+586 LVYTILYST

>member
-1 MCVPKVWP
+1 
-9 IHSRIFPLISQFG
+9 
-22 GATSMIENFP
+22 MIENLSFP

-38 IRVTYWLTPVWI
+38 IRITYWLTPVWI
-50 LSAGIAIGF
+50 LAAGITLGF
-59 LLVLLTYLKIAFL
+59 LLVLLTFLKIAIL
-72 QRIPVLNSVSSDR
+72 QRIPGLNAVSSDR

-93 ILTLAYVGIFG
+93 VLTLVYAGLYG
-104 AFHYWMNHFTFS
+104 ALLFYMQNFTFMAE
-116 LKRDLQPILYMLP
+116 RDIQPIIYMLP
-129 ICAVFGFGAW
+129 VCAIFGFGAW

-153 FNEGLLRWLNRIC
+153 FNEGILKWLNRIC
-166 IVFTIFFIVGFPL
+166 IVFVIFFVVGFPL
-179 AKFNGFGVLEPV
+179 AKFNGFGVAEPV
-191 EEPVEIMQSLA
+191 EEPVELMRSLA
-202 RLPFAGLTQKT
+202 RLPYASVTT
-213 YEIEPSA
+213 ETHTIDPSEKS
-220 RNHSGDSVDVDFNG
+220 HSGDVIPVNFHG
-234 RELKSFRITST
+234 GELKRIRIKTS
-245 EPVEIAAEPL
+245 EPIEIASEPIRAELLYLL
-255 RSDLAYIVRVDPSEQ
+255 RADPSEDVQ
-270 YRSFIPRSDGKGM
+270 SINPRTSANGM
-283 FKHERYTELFV
+283 FKNQPYSEIYI
-294 NNLGNETAKINLVY
+294 NNLGNEPAEVEVTVA
-308 GVGPFYREVAVIPVI
+308 VGPYYGEVIVIPFI
-323 AFLVLLAYVLPLMLA
+323 ALFVLVAYLLPLMLA
-338 SALPKISAI
+338 SALPKVSAI

-358 PLFLLVIMVGAAFI
+358 PLFLLVLLVGAVFI

-450 MFLLLGLWFMIW
+450 MFLILGLWFMIW
-462 VAYKPVYDGQE
+462 VAYKPIYDGLE
-473 TANKLTD
+473 SSNALTD
-480 WAQPFTESFNIAPG
+480 WAQPYAESFNIAPG
-494 LFLCFLEIVIFVA
+494 LFLCFLESVIFVA

-534 TPMIVQSSIAEF
+534 TPMIVQSSVTQF

-551 FGQLIATVLP
+551 FGQLVSTILP

-575 TTVPIAYMAEM
+575 TAVPLAYMAEM
-586 LLYTALYSA
+586 LLYTALYST